1 MRTCAVTI
9 RPHFSPRFVGT
20 LAALVLLGASGP
32 AGAITWQ
39 ESVGE
44 TSVNNSELASARS
57 NLQAAESR
65 IEAARSGFYP
75 QLSASWGYQDNSG
88 AAVIPG
94 SFYGATGTATQNV
107 FAGFQDVGKV
117 EQAKANAQV
126 AQSDLAAA
134 RARISYNLKFA
145 YASLRYVQEAV
156 TLTEAIMH
164 RTEQNVLLVQLRFEG
179 GRENKGSLLQTEALL
194 KQAQLDNLSARQAI
208 PSAQAQLARTLGRA
222 DPSGLNA
229 IDNVPVTQPPKS
241 PDFLALASSVP
252 EVRRAQAQES
262 SAKADVRLNRSG
274 FYPTLDVYG
283 TYGRE
288 GSDWLLED
296 TRRTV
301 GVTLAIPIFSG
312 GLNYYGVEAA
322 SASLSAAAFTRGDAE
337 RFALERLKKAYAAYV
352 EAIERVRVNEAFVEA
367 AVMRADIARSK
378 YDNGLMSFED
388 WDRIES
394 DLTQRQK
401 DLLASRRDRVAA
413 EASWEQVQGV
423 GVIP

>member
-1 MRTCAVTI
+1 
-9 RPHFSPRFVGT
+9 
-20 LAALVLLGASGP
+20 
-32 AGAITWQ
+32 
-39 ESVGE
+39 
-44 TSVNNSELASARS
+44 
-57 NLQAAESR
+57 
-65 IEAARSGFYP
+65 
-75 QLSASWGYQDNSG
+75 
-88 AAVIPG
+88 
-94 SFYGATGTATQNV
+94 
-107 FAGFQDVGKV
+107 
-117 EQAKANAQV
+117 
-126 AQSDLAAA
+126 
-134 RARISYNLKFA
+134 
-145 YASLRYVQEAV
+145 
-156 TLTEAIMH
+156 MH

-179 GRENKGSLLQTEALL
+179 GRENRGSLLQTEALL

-222 DPSGLNA
+222 DPSGLRA
-229 IDNVPVTQPPKS
+229 IDDVPVTQPPKN
-241 PDFLALASSVP
+241 PDFLALASAVP

-262 SAKADVRLNRSG
+262 AAKADVQLNRSG
-274 FYPTLDVYG
+274 FYPTLDLYG

-288 GSDWLLED
+288 GSDWLMED

-301 GVTLAIPIFSG
+301 GVTLAIPIFRG

-322 SASLSAAAFTRGDAE
+322 SASLSAASLTRGDAE

-413 EASWEQVQGV
+413 EANWEQVQGA